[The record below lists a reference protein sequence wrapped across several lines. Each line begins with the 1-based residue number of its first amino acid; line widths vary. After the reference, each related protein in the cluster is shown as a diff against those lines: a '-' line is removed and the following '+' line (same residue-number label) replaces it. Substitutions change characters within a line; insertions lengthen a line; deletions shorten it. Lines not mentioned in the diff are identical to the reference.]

1 MIKKEERVRLVRR
14 FYSSWVF
21 LLFIFDLWE
30 CSVDHVVEMSARA
43 QVRTAHSRARHSI
56 PFHLWGCY
64 RLRRQLSIVAKAPE
78 LTRYLGSNR
87 SGRPNLGGGSRFK
100 KKKSTNFLVG
110 ERSVQVCQKWFK
122 KGRKIKAKGLKNRQI
137 RQSSWSSAL
146 TKCSSS
152 CHVQIFVNFLL
163 KLFICV
169 WIFKCEHRERGEKN
183 LNSSL
188 KHSQKFQKKVLLNSL
203 LKILSEKTLSLS
215 LQPIFQIFHRLSVP
229 GGRPLPNF

>member
-30 CSVDHVVEMSARA
+30 WSVDHVVEMSARA

-100 KKKSTNFLVG
+100 KKSQRIFWWENVQFKFAKSD
-110 ERSVQVCQKWFK
+110 SK
-122 KGRKIKAKGLKNRQI
+122 KAVKSRPKA
-137 RQSSWSSAL
+137 
-146 TKCSSS
+146 
-152 CHVQIFVNFLL
+152 
-163 KLFICV
+163 
-169 WIFKCEHRERGEKN
+169 
-183 LNSSL
+183 
-188 KHSQKFQKKVLLNSL
+188 
-203 LKILSEKTLSLS
+203 LKIDK
-215 LQPIFQIFHRLSVP
+215 
-229 GGRPLPNF
+229 

>member
-30 CSVDHVVEMSARA
+30 WSVDHVVEMSARA

-87 SGRPNLGGGSRFK
+87 SGGQIWAEAADSRKKVNEFFGGRTF
-100 KKKSTNFLVG
+100 
-110 ERSVQVCQKWFK
+110 
-122 KGRKIKAKGLKNRQI
+122 
-137 RQSSWSSAL
+137 
-146 TKCSSS
+146 SSS
-152 CHVQIFVNFLL
+152 LPKVI
-163 KLFICV
+163 
-169 WIFKCEHRERGEKN
+169 
-183 LNSSL
+183 
-188 KHSQKFQKKVLLNSL
+188 QK
-203 LKILSEKTLSLS
+203 
-215 LQPIFQIFHRLSVP
+215 
-229 GGRPLPNF
+229 RP